1 MLIEDSNIPHKVVA
15 TVPQAILEEG
25 SLYGYIEDFT
35 GKKISD
41 ADSLIEA
48 DLFDEE
54 LAAHLNIL
62 PGQPMLK
69 ITEVTRLD
77 DGRAFNFSIS
87 YNRAD
92 IFRVKNMHIKR

>member
-1 MLIEDSNIPHKVVA
+1 
-15 TVPQAILEEG
+15 
-25 SLYGYIEDFT
+25 
-35 GKKISD
+35 
-41 ADSLIEA
+41 
-48 DLFDEE
+48 
-54 LAAHLNIL
+54 
-62 PGQPMLK
+62 MLK